1 MEWVN
6 TAEEYCGRF
15 GWGARGKYIGISRM
29 MNDNDKSALS
39 QGTLVAAIRPRG
51 ILSGFLAIVPKLEY
65 AVFLPPIA
73 AKIGPQR
80 IRMRLSETVKEKGA
94 IFSSYMTR
102 DKTMVLEDILVW
114 QEKSVWFTEPFKQR
128 WNNTIN
134 SFVTEHWKED
144 SLLQGLSMTLATYM
158 PLATIQEP
166 EQGSVIEFIPNQ
178 PNQKR
183 MIWIGSQTTQR
194 SPQVTPTNTGTNTST
209 SPNTNKTDIKFTV
222 KKEAGM
228 GPDVYA
234 IFKNDER
241 MGVALVRTLVVSRAL
256 RAAVADKAEMIAV
269 SAVHNK
275 QFDKYEIVSVL

>member
-39 QGTLVAAIRPRG
+39 QGTLVAAVRPRG
-51 ILSGFLAIVPKLEY
+51 ILSGFLAIVPNLDY

-80 IRMRLSETVKEKGA
+80 IRMRLSDTVKEKGA
-94 IFSSYMTR
+94 IFSAYITR
-102 DKTMVLEDILVW
+102 EKNMVLEDILVW

-128 WNNTIN
+128 WNNTMN
-134 SFVTEHWKED
+134 SFVSEHWKED
-144 SLLQGLSMTLATYM
+144 SLLQGLSITLATYI
-158 PLATIQEP
+158 PLATIEEP

-178 PNQKR
+178 SNQKR
-183 MIWIGSQTTQR
+183 MIWIGSQTAPK
-194 SPQVTPTNTGTNTST
+194 SPQVTPTSTNM
-209 SPNTNKTDIKFTV
+209 NKTDVKFTV
-222 KKEAGM
+222 KKETGM

-256 RAAVADKAEMIAV
+256 RSAVADKAEMIAV
-269 SAVHNK
+269 SAIHNK

>member
-39 QGTLVAAIRPRG
+39 QGTFVAAIRPRG
-51 ILSGFLAIVPKLEY
+51 VLSGFLAVVPGLDY

-80 IRMRLSETVKEKGA
+80 IRMRLSDILKEKGA
-94 IFSSYMTR
+94 IFSAYITR
-102 DKTMVLEDILVW
+102 DKTMVLEDVLVW
-114 QEKSVWFTEPFKQR
+114 QEKSVWFTEQFKQR
-128 WNNTIN
+128 WNNIMNT
-134 SFVTEHWKED
+134 FTTDHWKED
-144 SLLQGLSMTLATYM
+144 SQLQGLSIIMATYI

-183 MIWIGSQTTQR
+183 MIYIGSQSSPKTTN
-194 SPQVTPTNTGTNTST
+194 PTVQS
-209 SPNTNKTDIKFTV
+209 SPNKNEIINKADSVKFTV

-241 MGVALVRTLVVSRAL
+241 MGIALVRTLVVSRAL
-256 RAAVADKAEMIAV
+256 REAISDKVEMIPV

-275 QFDKYEIVSVL
+275 QFDKYEVTAVL

>member
-39 QGTLVAAIRPRG
+39 QGTLVAAVRPRG
-51 ILSGFLAIVPKLEY
+51 ILSGFLAIVPELDY

-80 IRMRLSETVKEKGA
+80 IRMRLSDTVKEKGA
-94 IFSSYMTR
+94 IFSAYITR

-128 WNNTIN
+128 WNNTMN
-134 SFVTEHWKED
+134 TFVTEHWKED
-144 SLLQGLSMTLATYM
+144 SHLQGLSMTLATYM

-166 EQGSVIEFIPNQ
+166 EQGCVIEFIPNQ

-183 MIWIGSQTTQR
+183 MIWIGQQTTQK
-194 SPQVTPTNTGTNTST
+194 SPQVTPTGTST
-209 SPNTNKTDIKFTV
+209 SVNKTDVKFTV

-241 MGVALVRTLVVSRAL
+241 MGVALVRTLNVSRAL

>member
-39 QGTLVAAIRPRG
+39 QGTLVAAVRPRG
-51 ILSGFLAIVPKLEY
+51 ILSGFLAIVPNLEY

-80 IRMRLSETVKEKGA
+80 IRMRLSDTVKEKGA
-94 IFSSYMTR
+94 IFSAYIMR

-128 WNNTIN
+128 WNNTMN
-134 SFVTEHWKED
+134 AFVTEHWKED
-144 SLLQGLSMTLATYM
+144 SHLQGLSMTLATYM
-158 PLATIQEP
+158 PLVTIQEP
-166 EQGSVIEFIPNQ
+166 EQGCVIEFIPNQ

-183 MIWIGSQTTQR
+183 MIWIGQQTTQK
-194 SPQVTPTNTGTNTST
+194 SPQVTPTGTST
-209 SPNTNKTDIKFTV
+209 SVNKTDVKFTV

-241 MGVALVRTLVVSRAL
+241 MGVALVRTLNVSRAL

>member
-39 QGTLVAAIRPRG
+39 QGTLVAAVRPRG
-51 ILSGFLAIVPKLEY
+51 ILSGFLAIVPNLEY

-80 IRMRLSETVKEKGA
+80 IRMRLSDIVKEKGA
-94 IFSSYMTR
+94 IFSAYITR

-128 WNNTIN
+128 WNNTMN

-144 SLLQGLSMTLATYM
+144 SLLQGLSVTLATYI

-183 MIWIGSQTTQR
+183 MIWIGSQT
-194 SPQVTPTNTGTNTST
+194 SPKNPQVTSTGTGEST
-209 SPNTNKTDIKFTV
+209 SISKTDVKFTV

-256 RAAVADKAEMIAV
+256 RAAIADKAEMIPV

-275 QFDKYEIVSVL
+275 QFDKYEIVSVP